1 MLHISK
7 RFDWII
13 KKLFNNAEIKWKAGQ
28 LVDNIQEETFKKSS
42 DRNNV
47 TMKKL
52 CVAQSPMFKKAEEA

>member
-1 MLHISK
+1 MESG
-7 RFDWII
+7 R
-13 KKLFNNAEIKWKAGQ
+13 
-28 LVDNIQEETFKKSS
+28 LVDNIQEETFKNNS